1 VEQAEASRS
10 QQIPK
15 LLLTGVVLLD
25 DKTCLHSLAHTVE
38 TSHQLKFEVLE
49 HPPHSP
55 DFTSVDW
62 HLFDPLR
69 EALGGHHCTTGQAMK

>member
-1 VEQAEASRS
+1 VGQAEASSS

-25 DKTCLHSLAHTVE
+25 EKTRPQSLAYTVE

-49 HPPHSP
+49 HPPYSL
-55 DFTSVDW
+55 DFTFVDW

-69 EALGGHHCTTGQAMK
+69 ETLRGYQCTTGQAMK

>member
-1 VEQAEASRS
+1 VGQAEASSS

-25 DKTCLHSLAHTVE
+25 EKTCSQSLAYTVE

-49 HPPHSP
+49 HPPYSL
-55 DFTSVDW
+55 DFTFVDW

-69 EALGGHHCTTGQAMK
+69 ETSRGHQCTTGQALK